1 MSDSYLKS
9 LKDRLKKLDSKTAEK
24 QFYKWS
30 YNYLV
35 HTKAINQYSPEMY
48 VLLLK
53 YSIHYI
59 NTLSK
64 VHPEL
69 AQKIQRFYS
78 ENDLNKD
85 KAEKISKNFNPD
97 KYCIFEDF
105 TNFIEKAFEAVE
117 NEYKEKILNIKEF
130 SNYSQII
137 AVFKLICDL
146 IDMVEIWKEKDE
158 GLQKF
163 QKLCKFRVIQ
173 IMRAKK
179 AYEESPEGKEYE
191 NEISQ
196 LKEQIKQDQIMEEK
210 RKKEEEEK
218 AKKKAFLTKTYTISA
233 TTSKKNNPYNDI
245 KLTNPPIM
253 KTIKD
258 DNYGITNPFAD
269 MSNNPYNLPKPSV
282 NKSALVKKYTKKR
295 VIYSKNDKEAQEIN
309 NMYDNYDPGEYQQ
322 SPPENNN
329 INNNFGNFYN
339 VYDRPYIPVNK
350 NNIEDVMKQLLRG
363 YEYPGSKEIN
373 IGEIPVLYRSTDF
386 YKLRLHIKSILIP
399 KIIAQLQKNNAE
411 EAYQNS
417 KMLMYYLSIMNPQ

>member
-1 MSDSYLKS
+1 
-9 LKDRLKKLDSKTAEK
+9 
-24 QFYKWS
+24 
-30 YNYLV
+30 
-35 HTKAINQYSPEMY
+35 
-48 VLLLK
+48 
-53 YSIHYI
+53 
-59 NTLSK
+59 
-64 VHPEL
+64 
-69 AQKIQRFYS
+69 
-78 ENDLNKD
+78 
-85 KAEKISKNFNPD
+85 
-97 KYCIFEDF
+97 
-105 TNFIEKAFEAVE
+105 
-117 NEYKEKILNIKEF
+117 
-130 SNYSQII
+130 
-137 AVFKLICDL
+137 
-146 IDMVEIWKEKDE
+146 
-158 GLQKF
+158 
-163 QKLCKFRVIQ
+163 
-173 IMRAKK
+173 
-179 AYEESPEGKEYE
+179 
-191 NEISQ
+191 
-196 LKEQIKQDQIMEEK
+196 
-210 RKKEEEEK
+210 
-218 AKKKAFLTKTYTISA
+218 
-233 TTSKKNNPYNDI
+233 
-245 KLTNPPIM
+245 M

-282 NKSALVKKYTKKR
+282 NKSAFVKKYTKKR

-417 KMLMYYLSIMNPQ
+417 KMLMYYLSIMNTQ